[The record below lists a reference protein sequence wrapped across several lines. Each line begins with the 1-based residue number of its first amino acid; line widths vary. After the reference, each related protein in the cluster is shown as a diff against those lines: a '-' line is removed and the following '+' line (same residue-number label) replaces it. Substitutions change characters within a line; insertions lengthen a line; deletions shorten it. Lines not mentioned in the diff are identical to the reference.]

1 MTTKWLSAEGS
12 LRQRSRFSASLL
24 TLKVNQYVY
33 WLCLSVSVFVW
44 YVMLHCSQLL
54 REYSVFSTCCDLK
67 SCLFPL
73 WTGLYLAVGFSS
85 GAVHILN
92 PSTLQSDPE
101 EGFHYTNDS
110 IEHITFS
117 SDSKYL
123 ATAVSKLFAICLNLD
138 ISVIRMGIYDLMVL
152 FC

>member
-110 IEHITFS
+110 IELITFS

-123 ATAVSKLFAICLNLD
+123 ATAVSKLFAICLNLV
-138 ISVIRMGIYDLMVL
+138 ISMIRTGIYDLMVL